1 MAPFALS
8 AGEHPRRKRSG
19 RRWHIT
25 CRITEIPSIEKCAG
39 NFLTIAI
46 HSEEAAGGRFC
57 RYQSMQ
63 EKLPVADFLFI
74 VYTRKNRNNTKRKER
89 VIVYSLN
96 YHTEMK

>member
-1 MAPFALS
+1 
-8 AGEHPRRKRSG
+8 
-19 RRWHIT
+19 
-25 CRITEIPSIEKCAG
+25 
-39 NFLTIAI
+39 
-46 HSEEAAGGRFC
+46 
-57 RYQSMQ
+57 MQ